1 MTRLRVQVV
10 VGNPVGMPTVFESRL
25 EEAAL

>member
-10 VGNPVGMPTVFESRL
+10 VGNPVGMPTVFESRH